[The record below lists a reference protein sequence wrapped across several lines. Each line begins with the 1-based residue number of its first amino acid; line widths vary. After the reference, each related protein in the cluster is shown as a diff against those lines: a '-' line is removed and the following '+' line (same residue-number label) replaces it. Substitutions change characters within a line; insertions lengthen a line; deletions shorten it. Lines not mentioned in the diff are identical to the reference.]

1 MLRLDF
7 GGGDFEQPDYLRE
20 DAAAQLADIEAQA
33 NTSPGNASASIH
45 LRRLIQALQESTGRR
60 VEARCNDGI
69 YLFEFKLLKDTPEG
83 KALAQI
89 KNKGYAE
96 KYRHLGQPI
105 HLIGVEFSKAE
116 RNIAAFKVER
126 A

>member
-1 MLRLDF
+1 M
-7 GGGDFEQPDYLRE
+7 
-20 DAAAQLADIEAQA
+20 
-33 NTSPGNASASIH
+33 
-45 LRRLIQALQESTGRR
+45 
-60 VEARCNDGI
+60 RCNDGI
-69 YLFEFKLLKDTPEG
+69 YIFEFKLLKDAPEG

-105 HLIGVEFSKAE
+105 HLIGVEFSKTE